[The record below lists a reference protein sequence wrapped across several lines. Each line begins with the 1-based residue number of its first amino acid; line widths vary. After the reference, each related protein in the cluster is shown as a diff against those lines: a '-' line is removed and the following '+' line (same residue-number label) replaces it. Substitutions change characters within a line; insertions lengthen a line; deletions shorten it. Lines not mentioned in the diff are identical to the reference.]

1 MRGPSAKYL
10 YGLTSTFGTS
20 VNVTQAELDAW
31 DREAAAEVKD
41 QRNRQAAAER
51 RAAAVAAFRQ
61 RTGGATIPAVLEVE
75 QLIEDRQRGR

>member
-20 VNVTQAELDAW
+20 VNVTPAELDAW
-31 DREAAAEVKD
+31 DREAAAELTD
-41 QRNRQAAAER
+41 HRNRQATADRRTAAI
-51 RAAAVAAFRQ
+51 AAFRQ
-61 RTGGATIPAVLEVE
+61 RTGGRAIPAVLEVE